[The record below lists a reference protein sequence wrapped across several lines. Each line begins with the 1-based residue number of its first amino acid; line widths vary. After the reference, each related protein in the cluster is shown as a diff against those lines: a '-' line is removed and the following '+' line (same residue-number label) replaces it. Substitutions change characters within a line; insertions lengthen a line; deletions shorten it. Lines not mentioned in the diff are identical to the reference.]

1 MQRTTYILFVLPL
14 LLFKA
19 NAQQEHDKEIKMN
32 ATKITMKEAEELLLS
47 NKHKAIVPKVLK
59 YLKAEKAFILK
70 KDERTIIFYN
80 DRDVQIVPFA
90 ELFNYI
96 IEMDRVFLSDPKPE
110 EIILNVD
117 SNLEKFK
124 KLFQLQDE
132 KFSYST
138 DILKHLDTIYSKL
151 EGRGVSEAEM
161 FYPLVSYCGELL
173 IRLTKG
179 NWQVGKN
186 NAGKPVPVI
195 KGEDG
200 KEYDPYSSISEILV
214 NGHKPYSFQVAIK
227 SQLEENKL
235 KVANPVQNIPLEK
248 IILND
253 GKTLSET
260 INKKPQ

>member
-1 MQRTTYILFVLPL
+1 
-14 LLFKA
+14 
-19 NAQQEHDKEIKMN
+19 MN
-32 ATKITMKEAEELLLS
+32 ATKITMKEAEELLSS

-80 DRDVQIVPFA
+80 DRDVKIIPFA

-110 EIILNVD
+110 EVILNVV
-117 SNLEKFK
+117 SNIEKFK
-124 KLFQLQDE
+124 KLFRVPDE
-132 KFSYST
+132 KFTYSI
-138 DILKHLDTIYSKL
+138 DVLKHVDKMYSKL
-151 EGRGVSEAEM
+151 ESEGVNEAEM

-186 NAGKPVPVI
+186 NSGKPVPII

-200 KEYDPYSSISEILV
+200 KVYDPYFSISEILV

-235 KVANPVQNIPLEK
+235 KLANPAKNIPLEK

-253 GKTLSET
+253 GKTLSEA
-260 INKKPQ
+260 INKKSQ